1 MKRKILLCLGGFC
14 LSAVAQRVEMVTTT
28 ASERWKNQKVK
39 VQKIH
44 EGKAD
49 IDARNRGLWR
59 YV

>member
-39 VQKIH
+39 VM
-44 EGKAD
+44 KARLTFMF
-49 IDARNRGLWR
+49 IQIA
-59 YV
+59 

>member
-49 IDARNRGLWR
+49 I
-59 YV
+59 